1 MTVRYVGEQ
10 LPLHKLSH
18 QQLAVV
24 GLGGRVMM
32 VRLLMMVMR
41 VVMVG
46 TIHSV
51 ILKVVGLGGR
61 VMIMMISGHDESVKP
76 QSHSE
81 LEKHA

>member
-1 MTVRYVGEQ
+1 M
-10 LPLHKLSH
+10 
-18 QQLAVV
+18 V

-32 VRLLMMVMR
+32 VMLLMMVMR
-41 VVMVG
+41 VVMVR

-61 VMIMMISGHDESVKP
+61 VMIMMISDHDESVKP

>member
-10 LPLHKLSH
+10 LPLHQLSH

-32 VRLLMMVMR
+32 VMLLMMVMR
-41 VVMVG
+41 VVMVR

-61 VMIMMISGHDESVKP
+61 VMMVMVRDHKKSVKP